1 MSVHPFYF
9 LFTFTFHHSSPSYH
23 HLASGLLQYPPVYPQ
38 PLWSF
43 SSHFHTT
50 AIEIFSKHTYNHG
63 TFWFKSP
70 SGFTCLKIMTKL
82 LTVYMGINGLPL
94 PICPAY
100 DMLPYLPTL
109 SNFLCLLVLM
119 VTPYTFVHLDP

>member
-1 MSVHPFYF
+1 
-9 LFTFTFHHSSPSYH
+9 
-23 HLASGLLQYPPVYPQ
+23 
-38 PLWSF
+38 
-43 SSHFHTT
+43 
-50 AIEIFSKHTYNHG
+50 
-63 TFWFKSP
+63 
-70 SGFTCLKIMTKL
+70 
-82 LTVYMGINGLPL
+82 MGINGLPL